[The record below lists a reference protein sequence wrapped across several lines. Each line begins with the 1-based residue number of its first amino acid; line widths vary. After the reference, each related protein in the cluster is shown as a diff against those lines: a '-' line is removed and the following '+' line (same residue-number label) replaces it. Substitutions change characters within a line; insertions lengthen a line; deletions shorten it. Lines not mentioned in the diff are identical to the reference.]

1 MSKTKKHQATYD
13 YLHQNKDVRGSL
25 LYSIKR
31 FFNKLNCPKTDASR
45 ISWYKHKNKKMK
57 MKLFFKCLMA
67 NIILFISLPILIPLA
82 IISMSERVVM
92 LTQRLLDWYFDKL
105 DKMMEDE

>member
-1 MSKTKKHQATYD
+1 
-13 YLHQNKDVRGSL
+13 
-25 LYSIKR
+25 
-31 FFNKLNCPKTDASR
+31 
-45 ISWYKHKNKKMK
+45 MK
-57 MKLFFKCLMA
+57 MKNFFKCFLA

>member
-1 MSKTKKHQATYD
+1 M
-13 YLHQNKDVRGSL
+13 
-25 LYSIKR
+25 
-31 FFNKLNCPKTDASR
+31 
-45 ISWYKHKNKKMK
+45 KMK
-57 MKLFFKCLMA
+57 MKLFFKCYIA

-105 DKMMEDE
+105 DKMTEDE

>member
-1 MSKTKKHQATYD
+1 M
-13 YLHQNKDVRGSL
+13 
-25 LYSIKR
+25 
-31 FFNKLNCPKTDASR
+31 
-45 ISWYKHKNKKMK
+45 KMK
-57 MKLFFKCLMA
+57 MKLFFKCLIA

-82 IISMSERVVM
+82 IISMSERVVL

>member
-1 MSKTKKHQATYD
+1 MKQ
-13 YLHQNKDVRGSL
+13 L
-25 LYSIKR
+25 
-31 FFNKLNCPKTDASR
+31 FNSFL
-45 ISWYKHKNKKMK
+45 
-57 MKLFFKCLMA
+57 A

-82 IISMSERVVM
+82 IISMSGKVVI

>member
-1 MSKTKKHQATYD
+1 
-13 YLHQNKDVRGSL
+13 
-25 LYSIKR
+25 
-31 FFNKLNCPKTDASR
+31 
-45 ISWYKHKNKKMK
+45 MK
-57 MKLFFKCLMA
+57 MKLFFKCLIA

-82 IISMSERVVM
+82 IISMSERVVL

>member
-1 MSKTKKHQATYD
+1 
-13 YLHQNKDVRGSL
+13 
-25 LYSIKR
+25 
-31 FFNKLNCPKTDASR
+31 
-45 ISWYKHKNKKMK
+45 MK
-57 MKLFFKCLMA
+57 MKLFFKCYIA

-82 IISMSERVVM
+82 IISMSEKVVM

>member
-1 MSKTKKHQATYD
+1 M
-13 YLHQNKDVRGSL
+13 
-25 LYSIKR
+25 
-31 FFNKLNCPKTDASR
+31 
-45 ISWYKHKNKKMK
+45 KMK

-82 IISMSERVVM
+82 IISMSGKVVI

-105 DKMMEDE
+105 DKMTEDE